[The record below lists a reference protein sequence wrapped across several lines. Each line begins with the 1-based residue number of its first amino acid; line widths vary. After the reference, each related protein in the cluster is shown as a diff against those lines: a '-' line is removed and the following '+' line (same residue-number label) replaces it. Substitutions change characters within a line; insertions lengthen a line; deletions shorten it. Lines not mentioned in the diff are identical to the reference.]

1 MIKDK
6 KIVRTVQST
15 PQDYERG
22 LKQVLPQGFT
32 KLHDRIYLKHEAV
45 EIEITYEIIDDF
57 SIGLVR
63 LPMMVVTWTFLG
75 GDLTDQEKLLEKID
89 FSMQRGLG

>member
-6 KIVRTVQST
+6 KIVGTVQAT
-15 PQDYERG
+15 PQDCERG
-22 LKQVLPQGFT
+22 LKQFLPQGFT
-32 KLHDRIYLKHEAV
+32 KLHDRIYLKHEAF
-45 EIEITYEIIDDF
+45 EIDITHEIIDDF

>member
-22 LKQVLPQGFT
+22 LKQVLLKDC
-32 KLHDRIYLKHEAV
+32 KLHDRIYKYEAV
-45 EIEITYEIIDDF
+45 EIEITHEIIDDF

-63 LPMMVVTWTFLG
+63 LPMMIVTWTFLG
-75 GDLTDQEKLLEKID
+75 GIDRSRKLLEKID